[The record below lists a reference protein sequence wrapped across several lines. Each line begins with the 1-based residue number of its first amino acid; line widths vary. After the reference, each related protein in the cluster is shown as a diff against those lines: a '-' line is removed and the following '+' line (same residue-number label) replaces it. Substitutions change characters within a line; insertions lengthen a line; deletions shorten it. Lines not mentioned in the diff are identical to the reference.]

1 MVKAD
6 ARTTVERPAPA
17 NKLSEAEVQQ
27 VLDACHRPDT
37 AHLPPTQ
44 IVPRLADEGVYLA
57 LPFTHKYYPSSSS
70 LRAKPSQ
77 SASVTSRNKL
87 GALSRA
93 I

>member
-1 MVKAD
+1 MVAWIQEATDGGAHKARACAETGLLLRTVQRWTEEQGMVKAD

-44 IVPRLADEGVYLA
+44 IVPRLADEG
-57 LPFTHKYYPSSSS
+57 S
-70 LRAKPSQ
+70 
-77 SASVTSRNKL
+77 
-87 GALSRA
+87 